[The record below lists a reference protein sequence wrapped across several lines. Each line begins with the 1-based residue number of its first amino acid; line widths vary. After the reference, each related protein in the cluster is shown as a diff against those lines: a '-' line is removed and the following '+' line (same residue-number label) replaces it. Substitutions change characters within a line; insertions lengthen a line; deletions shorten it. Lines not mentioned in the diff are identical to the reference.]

1 MRLKHL
7 EINGFKSFAKK
18 TSLEF
23 ESNIISIVGPNGSG
37 KSNVVEAFRFVLG
50 EQSMKSMRGKGGIDM
65 IFKGSKFIAKGSRA
79 SVSIYLDNSDK
90 VFKLTN
96 EAGEYV
102 PLNFDTVSIS
112 REVYPDGVNKYI
124 LNNSEV
130 RLRDIHQLL
139 SSVNIGTGGHHIIS
153 QGEADRILNSSPKDL
168 REIIQ
173 GALGLEVY
181 QYRIKESVRKL
192 ERTGENIK
200 EVIMLRRENA
210 PHLNFLKRQ
219 VEKLEKVKE
228 LKTELFYLYQEFFKK
243 ESLYLNKE
251 KQILTTEKNVL
262 LKDLEEIKPFLVDE
276 ESSVSESKD
285 REDLNDLEK
294 KINEIR
300 RVKSEIERKLGRVE
314 GMMEME
320 TNREK
325 VAPKKMVSGEEI
337 EMLMNDVG
345 SYIDEAINKEDLQS
359 VREIL
364 LSIKN
369 ILNKFSSS
377 GSSTGEEKV
386 NDQLIYLENSHK
398 EILEQIQNI
407 EKEEGGIRAQ
417 IDTLKQKINLE
428 LEEVRTRERAK
439 FDIKVKYQELSSTL
453 NVNKIKEDNL
463 NRNTESFEREKL
475 EAVMLLDRQVLY
487 FDDIVVDGNSDRVA
501 QEDLHKKIER
511 IKIKLEDSGLGN
523 SGEILKEYE
532 EVRGRDEFL
541 LREVEDLN
549 KSIVSLQSIIDELK
563 EKVGI
568 EFKEGVKKINKE
580 FQEFFALMF
589 GGGNA
594 TLSVVVYNTK
604 KKVEDTEGEGVE
616 KSDKENELSF
626 EEGIEINISLPHKKV
641 KELHA
646 LSGGE
651 RSLTSIALLF
661 AMSQVNPPPFL
672 ILDET
677 DAALDE
683 ANSRK
688 YGDMLERLSKHSQLI
703 VVTHNRETMSRAG
716 VLYGVTIG
724 ADGGSKLLSIKF
736 EEAQAI
742 AK

>member
-407 EKEEGGIRAQ
+407 EKEEVGIRTE
-417 IDTLKQKINLE
+417 IDKLKQKINLE

-439 FDIKVKYQELSSTL
+439 FDIKVKYQELSSAL

-487 FDDIVVDGNSDRVA
+487 FDEIKVDENIDRIA

-523 SGEILKEYE
+523 SGEILKEYD
-532 EVRGRDEFL
+532 EVRERDEFL
-541 LREVEDLN
+541 SREVEDLN